1 MDSRVNAVAR
11 HPAPLTVVVAALA
24 ATAAVFI
31 FARPEYHPTYESK
44 MIDFSKV
51 EHHSPGTVRVAF
63 AQRGVRLSVVS
74 HFNGMTILSNDA
86 ALSADAL
93 QVIVAP
99 RTGSAS
105 WGPRLE
111 AYDKRFD
118 NVLVTYGGED
128 EHLIAELDAAVSSL
142 R

>member
-1 MDSRVNAVAR
+1 V
-11 HPAPLTVVVAALA
+11 LAALA

-31 FARPEYHPTYESK
+31 FARPQYHPTYESK

-51 EHHSPGTVRVAF
+51 AHHSPGTVREAF
-63 AQRGVRLSVVS
+63 AQHGVRLSVVS
-74 HFNGMTILSNDA
+74 HFSGMTIMSTEEAPLR
-86 ALSADAL
+86 ADAL
-93 QVIVAP
+93 QVGVAP
-99 RTGSAS
+99 RSGTGS

-128 EHLIAELDAAVSSL
+128 ERLIAELDAAVSSL